1 MVDRTRTIPPHSLS
15 LEFATIDQH
24 QNEFKVVRKALVDRG
39 MSQQEI
45 RDNYRMFYD
54 LMCQTEFYTDEKN
67 VGHIYNQMKK

>member
-1 MVDRTRTIPPHSLS
+1 MVDRTRTIPLHSLS

-24 QNEFKVVRKALVDRG
+24 QSEFRVVRKSLLDRG

-54 LMCQTEFYTDEKN
+54 LMCQTKFSTDEEN
-67 VGHIYNQMKK
+67 VAHIYKQMKK